1 MQERYHVIPRNLIF
15 LFYKDEVLLIKHNSE
30 EKIGF
35 GKWNGIGGH
44 IEEGE
49 DPRQAAIRETKEE
62 SGLDIQKFNLEFIT
76 IIPEDSH
83 FGICLFIFTAN
94 SRTKRINES
103 AEGQLMWVKVCQLAQ
118 YPLMED
124 LQIILELILKR
135 KHKKKPEILSYIKV
149 KDGVKIRIVE

>member
-1 MQERYHVIPRNLIF
+1 MQERYYVIPRNLIF

-30 EKIGF
+30 DKIGF

-49 DPRQAAIRETKEE
+49 DPSQAAIRETKEE
-62 SGLDIQKFNLEFIT
+62 SGLDIQKINLEFIT
-76 IIPEDSH
+76 IIPEDRH
-83 FGICLFIFTAN
+83 FGICLFIFAAH
-94 SRTKRINES
+94 SRTKRIKES
-103 AEGQLMWVKVCQLAQ
+103 AEGKLMWVKVSQMVQ

-135 KHKKKPEILSYIKV
+135 KNKKKPGILSYV
-149 KDGVKIRIVE
+149 KEKDCVKIRVVE